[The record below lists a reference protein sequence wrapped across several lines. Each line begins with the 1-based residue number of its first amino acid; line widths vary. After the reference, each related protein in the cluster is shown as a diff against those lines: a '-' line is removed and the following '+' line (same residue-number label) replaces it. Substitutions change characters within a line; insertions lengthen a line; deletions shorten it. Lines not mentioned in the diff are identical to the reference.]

1 VNPGTLNLNSYKEVI
16 MPQKKEIGPVYQIK
30 ITLKDFKP
38 AIWRR
43 VLVPGYYTLARLH
56 RVVQYAMGWTES
68 HLHCFRVGR
77 ECYSLPEP
85 GTDWGDS
92 GDRDSR
98 RVRLEQIAPSEKM
111 KFIYDYDFGD
121 GWEHQI
127 LVEKILPPDPE
138 MKHPLCL
145 AGKGACPPEDVGGV
159 WGYAD
164 FPAAI
169 SDPEHE
175 EHDSLLEWVG
185 GEFDPDKFDSENT
198 NMALRMI
205 K

>member
-1 VNPGTLNLNSYKEVI
+1 

-43 VLVPGYYTLARLH
+43 VLVPGHYTLARLH
-56 RVVQYAMGWTES
+56 RVVQYAMGWTNS
-68 HLHCFRVGR
+68 HLHCFRVGQER
-77 ECYSLPEP
+77 YSYPYP
-85 GTDWGDS
+85 DTDWEDS

-121 GWEHQI
+121 CWEHQI

-145 AGKGACPPEDVGGV
+145 TGKGACPPEDVGGV

-164 FPAAI
+164 FLAAI

-185 GEFDPDKFDSENT
+185 GEFDPDKFDLENT
-198 NMALRMI
+198 NAVLRMI